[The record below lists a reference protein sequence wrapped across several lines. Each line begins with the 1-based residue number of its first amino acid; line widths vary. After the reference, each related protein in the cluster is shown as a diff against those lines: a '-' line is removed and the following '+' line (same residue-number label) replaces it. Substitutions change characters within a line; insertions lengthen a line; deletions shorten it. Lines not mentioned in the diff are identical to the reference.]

1 MDFAFSEEQEMLRS
15 SAREFLTKEVP
26 QSYVRKMM
34 EAEDAWDE
42 ALWKKLGEM
51 GWTGLG
57 VPEAYGGV
65 GTFLDPVVGPAE
77 AGPPLPPAPFLRPM
91 RPPRTPPLE
100 AGS

>member
-51 GWTGLG
+51 GWTGTAI
-57 VPEAYGGV
+57 PEAATRLIELLNDRLGYRQKES
-65 GTFLDPVVGPAE
+65 PVKIAD
-77 AGPPLPPAPFLRPM
+77 
-91 RPPRTPPLE
+91 
-100 AGS
+100 

>member
-1 MDFAFSEEQEMLRS
+1 MDFAFSDEQEMLRS

-65 GTFLDPVVGPAE
+65 GTFLDLVVVLEDVVA
-77 AGPPLPPAPFLRPM
+77 AGFFLVDFGFFASRLL
-91 RPPRTPPLE
+91 RF
-100 AGS
+100 